1 MEAYVGHQPLEKGA
15 VDAAGHVCNVRVR
28 MTERRNQEST
38 RPAALNWWA
47 IRNTRCTAPSLSSL
61 TWRAGALRGALR
73 KRWGASWG
81 GFDAI
86 HSSAAR
92 VSRVARKLA
101 GRFEA
106 GIAASPSRA
115 AASANN
121 NLRTSEAERLG
132 AGPSG
137 LTGSRQRFIAV
148 AS

>member
-92 VSRVARKLA
+92 VSHESLQA
-101 GRFEA
+101 GSKQ
-106 GIAASPSRA
+106 ASPSRA